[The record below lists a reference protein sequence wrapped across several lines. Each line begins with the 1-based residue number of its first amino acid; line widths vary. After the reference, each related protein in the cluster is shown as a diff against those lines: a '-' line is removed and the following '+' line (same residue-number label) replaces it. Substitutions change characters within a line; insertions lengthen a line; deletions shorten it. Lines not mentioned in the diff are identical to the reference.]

1 MIRLLLACFARRANY
16 RHIPPGR
23 GRSARSDHTARLPY
37 VGKVCLLR
45 SVLVLLLASQCVWA
59 DPAERF
65 FKRGQKAARN
75 GNDVNAY
82 LFFAQAKAFNP
93 TERRYALAADMARKR
108 AGQTLAGLGDFG
120 VAASIDPANP
130 SLLAGAA
137 TSEST
142 PAPAAA
148 GSLIDNVRR
157 NARRLKP
164 PVELQPADKT
174 TSFNLK
180 DKVSDVYEKV
190 AEEFGLAVVFDSD
203 FDKDR
208 DIRLVLDECDFTQVV
223 RVLNEIALGF
233 VVPLNSR
240 LFLVA
245 EDTQAKRTDLEPVT
259 TAIIPIPNA
268 MTDEEIQQLGQMAQQ
283 ILEIKRLQVDRV
295 RRQIVIRDTVHRVRL
310 AQALYDQLSHGRAEV
325 LLEIE
330 LLATNTNDQLDL
342 GVRLP
347 TSFPLTNFSSVLR
360 AVPPMVT
367 GVPLIG
373 FGGGKTVFGIAIG
386 DAGLTAQRMQGS
398 ARSISRLQLRS
409 AHGLPAEMT
418 IGERFPII
426 NASFSAVVSNQQI
439 EDNIA
444 QGTLR
449 QPFPSFTFE
458 DLGITFSVTPQVHS
472 ATEVS
477 LEMEFKVQL
486 LSGSS
491 TNDIPILSNRQ
502 FTSLVRLRQGEVAV
516 VSGMKI
522 YERRTNQSGLAWLS
536 EIPFLGKLFRD
547 QSRQFNESDLV
558 VAIQPRIVRLPPAEV
573 ASSDALR
580 YGPETRPL
588 SAL

>member
-1 MIRLLLACFARRANY
+1 M
-16 RHIPPGR
+16 
-23 GRSARSDHTARLPY
+23 
-37 VGKVCLLR
+37 GKVRLLR
-45 SVLVLLLASQCVWA
+45 SVLVLLLASQCAWA

-65 FKRGQKAARN
+65 FKRGQKAARQ

-93 TERRYALAADMARKR
+93 TERRYAMAADMARKR
-108 AGQTLAGLGDFG
+108 AGQTLAGLGDLG
-120 VAASIDPANP
+120 VAASIDPGNGF
-130 SLLAGAA
+130 LLAAA
-137 TSEST
+137 VPGES
-142 PAPAAA
+142 APASAA
-148 GSLIDNVRR
+148 VGSLIEMARR
-157 NARRLKP
+157 NGRRIKP
-164 PVELQPADKT
+164 PVELQPSNKT

-180 DKVSDVYEKV
+180 DKVSVVYEKV
-190 AEEFGLAVVFDSD
+190 AEEFGLVVIFDSD

-208 DIRLVLDECDFTQVV
+208 DIRLVLDDCDFTQAV
-223 RVLNEIALGF
+223 RVLNEIVLGF

-245 EDTQAKRTDLEPVT
+245 EDTKTKRTELEPVA
-259 TAIIPIPNA
+259 TAVIPIPDA
-268 MTDEEIQQLGQMAQQ
+268 MTDEETQQLGQMVQQ
-283 ILEIKRLQVDRV
+283 ILEVKRLQVDRFQ
-295 RRQIVIRDTVHRVRL
+295 RQVVMRDTVHRVRL

-330 LLATNTNDQLDL
+330 LLATNTNDQLDV

-386 DAGLTAQRMQGS
+386 DAGITAQRMHGS
-398 ARSISRLQLRS
+398 ARSITRLQLRS
-409 AHGLPAEMT
+409 AHGLLAEMT

-444 QGTLR
+444 AGTLR

-458 DLGITFSVTPQVHS
+458 DLGITFSVTPSVHS

-477 LEMEFKVQL
+477 LEMEFEVQL
-486 LSGSS
+486 LSGAS

-502 FTSLVRLRQGEVAV
+502 FTSSVRLRQGEVAM

-522 YERRTNQSGLAWLS
+522 YEQRNNQSGMAWLS
-536 EIPFLGKLFRD
+536 EIPFLGRLFRD
-547 QSRQFNESDLV
+547 ESKKFNESDLV
-558 VAIQPRIVRLPPAEV
+558 VTITPRIVRLPPAEV
-573 ASSDALR
+573 ANSDALR

>member
-1 MIRLLLACFARRANY
+1 M
-16 RHIPPGR
+16 
-23 GRSARSDHTARLPY
+23 
-37 VGKVCLLR
+37 GKVRLLR
-45 SVLVLLLASQCVWA
+45 SILILLLITQCARA

-65 FKRGQKAARN
+65 FRRGQKAARE

-93 TERRYALAADMARKR
+93 TERRYAMAADMARKR
-108 AGQTLAGLGDFG
+108 AGQTLAGLGDLG
-120 VAASIDPANP
+120 AAASIDPANGF
-130 SLLAGAA
+130 LLAAA
-137 TSEST
+137 VPSQST
-142 PAPAAA
+142 PEPDATN
-148 GSLIDNVRR
+148 SLIDTTRR
-157 NARRLKP
+157 NPRRLKG
-164 PVELQPADKT
+164 PVELQPASKT

-180 DKVSDVYEKV
+180 DKVSVVYEKV
-190 AEEFGLAVVFDSD
+190 AEEFGLIVIFDSD

-208 DIRLVLDECDFTQVV
+208 DVRLVLDECDFTQVV

-245 EDTQAKRTDLEPVT
+245 EDTKTKRTELEPVAT
-259 TAIIPIPNA
+259 VIIPIPDA
-268 MTDEEIQQLGQMAQQ
+268 MTDEETQQLGQMVQQ
-283 ILEIKRLQVDRV
+283 ILEVKRLQVDRV
-295 RRQIVIRDTVHRVRL
+295 RRQVVMRDTVHRVRL
-310 AQALYDQLSHGRAEV
+310 AQALYGQLSHGRAEV

-367 GVPLIG
+367 GVPMIG
-373 FGGGKTVFGIAIG
+373 FGGGKTVFGLAIG
-386 DAGLTAQRMQGS
+386 DAGLTARRMHGS
-398 ARSISRLQLRS
+398 ARSISTLQLRS

-439 EDNIA
+439 DDSIA
-444 QGTLR
+444 DGTFR

-458 DLGITFSVTPQVHS
+458 DLGITFSVTPTVHS

-477 LEMEFKVQL
+477 LEMEFEVQL
-486 LSGSS
+486 LSGAS

-502 FTSLVRLRQGEVAV
+502 FTSSVRLRQGEAAM

-522 YERRTNQSGLAWLS
+522 YEQRNTQSGMAWLS
-536 EIPFLGKLFRD
+536 EIPLLGRLFRD
-547 QSRQFNESDLV
+547 ESKMFNESDLV
-558 VAIQPRIVRLPPAEV
+558 VTITPRIVRLPPAEV
-573 ASSDALR
+573 ANSDALR